1 MAGAGSPPGWRTAS
15 GPKGSDGPAVQY
27 LSFSDDGGAFA
38 AGLTSG
44 FTVHESTTKKLGA
57 SFGGGV
63 HIVKIVESDAE

>member
-1 MAGAGSPPGWRTAS
+1 
-15 GPKGSDGPAVQY
+15 VQY